1 MITSHTIERLKISL
15 VNRRATPAV
24 KEALNAHLEELLEM
38 INKVF
43 DLYSEEM
50 EDVVFDRIELNLG
63 SLTLQEFDT
72 SVKRQLEDYL
82 ATNLVT
88 LPKGW
93 DGVGTKPTGDYI
105 YDEWDH
111 ILIFLETGY
120 SDYFVERGLRF
131 DQVVAR
137 IIAREP
143 ARARQLISRAI
154 QKEQLKVRLEE
165 QVTEPT
171 WAQLVELSKGTTDAT
186 DLAVLSAMELLAG
199 ISSSWSSTLR
209 QLKTL
214 SKPKLAGVME
224 QLIEAL
230 EDEGFRRRLGSTL
243 SLGDLKVLF
252 GLSDQLQ
259 PALQRFEVFQEAVT
273 TLVEEWSA
281 NDLKRVLLQLS
292 SIEEQDVIAVLQ
304 DHVSRY
310 IEKRTLGGV
319 SPLEVISP
327 SQRWLFEQ
335 MALLEMSDDRQ
346 QLVAMLTQGQSKLS
360 DKKAVRDLITRL
372 LEAGTIDPDFLM
384 GLPFRESSWRLLLQA
399 LSQKQLLSLLT
410 ALNPIAA
417 ARLRGLLPLLEEAV
431 AGMQWSARHL
441 GAQIEAG
448 LRAVILR
455 LIRTRFTAAPDALV
469 ELMVL
474 VFFGDHRPPDHYLG
488 GPEDRGLA
496 ISDEHA
502 LTVLL
507 TSLPEEATAYDTR
520 SIASL
525 LDRVLGRG
533 TLTKSYVLG
542 LSYRETSWDRIL
554 APMGTEGLIDMITAL
569 SPSLAGPLT
578 SLLFQLDRMSTGMHW
593 TAQLKA
599 SRKDAALQKA
609 IHLLVQS
616 RFSVST
622 ERLLDSMV
630 REFLGDEKLIAQE
643 DLQELSRFG
652 ILSDEEL
659 LRLLLEE
666 RPRGSEYPATPQFI
680 RSLISRMTR
689 RGLLTRAFISP
700 FPYSQRAWDRILD
713 ALTGDQCLDLLAA
726 LFPSMGVAAAALISR
741 LDEVAASLGWSVNLK
756 SQRKKA
762 ALVAAIRLLLQ
773 SGFRATQAEL
783 MELMI
788 REFLGDE
795 QLLARLGFRDVGSIE
810 VTSDEAALRA
820 LLLDLPTS
828 RNYPNTRQAIRSLVA
843 RMIRGG
849 RLTRALVATL
859 PYKEKSWGR
868 LLETQSPDQVMQI
881 IKALEPAVADAVA
894 SLVQRLEKATTQLQW
909 SEDIKAT
916 RRQVSL
922 SAAVHHLV
930 RTRFSVR
937 SEQLLESIA
946 EEYLADKG
954 LVAGLGLKELKRLEE
969 VTDPEMLRSFLQS
982 PTSDRRLATSEAIRS
997 MVSRMM
1003 TEGSFTRSLVS
1014 GVVYTEG
1021 SWRRLLGPLSNDQLS
1036 GVLNA
1041 LSPSLK
1047 DPLTT
1052 LFGRLEKMSA
1062 VQQWSTGF
1070 RATRKKE
1077 ALAAAIHLVVRSR
1090 FTVSKDR
1097 VFETIVTSFLADE
1110 HLIAAEDLR
1119 EVSGLS
1125 VLSTDE
1131 ELLKSLLLD
1140 LPGIEEHVVT
1150 SQFIRTLI
1158 TRMTKQGSLR
1168 STLFADV
1175 PYSSK
1180 SLDRLLDPIGS
1191 DQLLDVLSAL
1201 SPAIAVPL
1209 TAVMS
1214 QLDKLGADLG
1224 WSENQK
1230 DEQKRQALNQA
1241 IHLLV
1246 QSRFRAHLDTV
1257 LELVILGFLGE
1268 EKLADQRDIL
1278 EKSRLQA
1285 PADEETL
1292 RNLLLALPTHEAFST
1307 TDPSIRELVV
1317 RMVRQGRLTRSAV
1330 SSIPYNRVTW
1340 DRVLHPLSSQELM
1353 VVMNAI
1359 SPLLARP
1366 LDALVRELDQANA
1379 VLQDSATHRE
1389 ARKRTAVLAAIH
1401 ELLSTRFSVRSES
1414 LFRVAVSQFFFE
1426 KVQSYYSRDDFYSR
1440 PMGDRWLKAMA
1451 AETYAAD
1458 FPLLAQY
1465 IHRDQAGR
1473 LTIGKKAGEEGTEP
1487 PRKTEISIERPVFP
1501 TAAELDADLA
1511 AYDTLAELRPTLDTT
1526 VEEESTK
1533 AVAARLHA
1541 LQSYLQTG
1549 LLPAP
1554 IVHRHTLAAEWHDL
1568 VQRARESVTSLLLV
1582 LRDQPGPLHRLLS
1595 LVDVLRYRQLF
1606 PGPGKR
1612 FQELQEFLADFREM
1626 VRSTPL
1632 GPARARLM
1640 QNDVEMDIVKALL
1653 ATGKSGPAIMKDA
1666 MSEVFRS
1673 WPVSSASWLQAW
1685 EQQPDFRSGTLKGQ
1699 FKDWLKAQPPAT
1711 SLDVAT
1717 TSAPRDPGLTP
1728 AEIGEDHFQALQ
1740 AYLST
1745 GVWQLP
1751 MSPSEVMEKWLEEK
1765 QPLVLN
1771 FVAEGFEQAAFRTR
1785 LVGLLPADD
1794 VLSMLSLVFPDRLV
1808 IEHFKE
1814 FRKEF
1819 SSHWQLTKGID
1830 HPMLL
1835 ALGEMVISAAS
1846 TIERQA
1852 FLESF
1857 LQTYADQQGYARLSE
1872 IQQVDD
1878 TGTAISVLRKWHP
1891 EVISMVEGVIKEL
1904 LADFEG
1910 TRESRGLEE
1919 EEDVAEVVLSAID
1932 QGVLD
1937 AAFVLRQQLKTDA
1950 WRLVLDTLD
1959 GDEILS
1965 FIRAVAPFQY
1975 EGVRH
1980 LLAELQ
1986 DANQEVKIPSGQ
1998 WDEAT
2003 REALIEAALVLIGSS
2018 FTTQRVAVQQSV
2030 FEILFFQESKPSY
2043 QSTDLRTPSYGDL
2056 LSILYQG
2063 REAYPISWSLI
2074 DRIQIAFLLEREGP
2088 KSTETPM
2095 PDVQVVRDSL
2105 HDFLDDGAWRLD
2117 EAFGARTISEVASWL
2132 LDQHPDE
2139 LEDLMRDRRE
2149 ETAVRRLLST
2159 LSADQREHFMSR
2171 SEITHPQWKALREDL
2186 LAALE
2191 QSKFPSTIRQ
2201 RLVQESTIDLWQM
2214 RERPSSEEAAV
2225 IQKLAQTFVRT
2236 TGLVPLQIADLLR
2249 GDQSREAFPEA
2260 FPLVAK
2266 LEDQLSIATVLP
2278 NATVRRMIASDDL
2291 LGGYQTSEYLS
2302 YFFQTGKKLEGDVWK
2317 DISPIDVVEILLQ
2330 EDPAS
2335 LRKVLRGLSEK
2346 EVAILRLV
2354 EMVGPA
2360 QFDQLIGSVDSM
2372 EYLKSMRKDLDELM
2386 ESSALMAS
2394 ERLRMDYLF
2403 QVVMVQLL
2411 VREVTDKE
2419 VAAERMSSRLLER
2432 SGLAPRIWARLVQ
2445 EKETFASPELQTHL
2459 FEVLDNY
2466 SVEPLAPTRLELQST
2481 PEMVEE
2487 FQVPMEQG
2495 LTGLLDALA
2504 YALKEQRIPWWVTF
2518 PDGKKPS
2525 SASEYQEQ
2533 LRREI
2538 LEMPAELVA
2547 SQLNDTKAGER
2558 LMLFLL
2564 EPSPMANFQRWAM
2577 PSQSSLGGF
2586 LVTVTAALGIWAE
2599 KVGYTFEPRTL
2610 ARIYFLLQRMRP
2622 SDAGGLLQVF
2632 LATMADH
2639 SSYTTEDL
2647 IKDLREISSERV
2659 QKGQPRFNVLLDI
2672 LDNLSPELPGMGPI
2686 SLQVPAEMGVG
2697 EVLSHFFYYGSLP
2710 PASDISTRAQLMEHF
2725 ETFLLDHPNELAD
2738 IMRRVFSDRRHV
2750 EQFLRRE
2757 DERMVRKVLEA
2768 LGITPELLEAWLPI
2782 QDIIR
2787 YVFPDL
2793 TLERIRMLI
2802 YLSLFEL
2809 VIQTRVRS
2817 IDRFVDTL
2825 FRNIR
2830 LRVDPAFIFKL
2841 IRSRQWIT
2849 EEWKGQGEIR
2859 EAMATAM
2866 ARFEKA
2872 DEEEQA
2878 LPGSTEGYQCPY
2890 SGLVLFNPYL
2900 MKYFEMLE
2908 LVEGN
2913 AFKNEEAAKRAV
2925 LLLHYLAM
2933 GESSAEEY
2941 LLVFNKILCGLP
2953 VTTPVPQSIELTE
2966 QEKEVTDS
2974 LWQGFIQNWPKL
2986 KSSSPEAIR
2995 ETFLQRPGVLREMD
3009 DRWELTVDRKTQDI
3023 LMDNIPWNFRLVK
3036 YPWMEKRV
3044 TVEWKTSL

>member
-1 MITSHTIERLKISL
+1 MITSHTIDRLKISL

-24 KEALNAHLEELLEM
+24 KEALNAHLDELLEM

-63 SLTLQEFDT
+63 SLSLQEFDT

-93 DGVGTKPTGDYI
+93 DGIRTKPTGDYI

-131 DQVVAR
+131 DQVMAR

-154 QKEQLKVRLEE
+154 QKEKLKVRLEE

-171 WAQLVELSKGTTDAT
+171 WAQLVELSKGTADAT

-209 QLKTL
+209 QLRKL

-224 QLIEAL
+224 QLIDAL
-230 EDEGFRRRLGSTL
+230 GDDEFRRRLGSTL
-243 SLGDLKVLF
+243 SLSDLKVLF
-252 GLSDQLQ
+252 ALSDRLQ
-259 PALQRFEVFQEAVT
+259 PALQRFEIFEEALT
-273 TLVEEWSA
+273 ILIEGWSA

-292 SIEEQDVIAVLQ
+292 SIEEPDVIAVLQ
-304 DHVSRY
+304 DHIRGY
-310 IEKRTLGGV
+310 LERRTLGGV
-319 SPLEVISP
+319 SPLEVLSP
-327 SQRWLFEQ
+327 SQRWLFQ
-335 MALLEMSDDRQ
+335 QRALLEMSEDRQ
-346 QLVAMLTQGQSKLS
+346 QLVAMLTQGQSQLS

-372 LEAGTIDPDFLM
+372 LETGTIDPDFLM

-399 LSQKQLLSLLT
+399 LSQKQLLSLLA
-410 ALNPIAA
+410 ALNPIVA

-441 GAQIEAG
+441 AAQIEAG
-448 LRAVILR
+448 LRTVILR
-455 LIRTRFTAAPDALV
+455 LIRTRFTAAPDALI

-488 GPEDRGLA
+488 EPEDRGLA

-542 LSYRETSWDRIL
+542 LSYREASWGRVL
-554 APMGTEGLIDMITAL
+554 APMGTDGLIDMITAL

-599 SRKDAALQKA
+599 SRKDAALQRA

-616 RFSVST
+616 RFSIST
-622 ERLLDSMV
+622 ERLLDSIV
-630 REFLGDEKLIAQE
+630 KEFLGDEKLIAQE

-666 RPRGSEYPATPQFI
+666 RPGGSEYPATPQFI

-689 RGLLTRAFISP
+689 RGVLTRAFISS
-700 FPYSQRAWDRILD
+700 FPYSQRAWDRILE

-726 LFPSMGVAAAALISR
+726 LFPSMGVAAAALLSR
-741 LDEVAASLGWSVNLK
+741 LDEVAASLGWSVNQK

-795 QLLARLGFRDVGSIE
+795 QLIARLGFRDVGSIE
-810 VTSDEAALRA
+810 VASDEAALRA

-828 RNYPNTRQAIRSLVA
+828 KNYPNTRQAIRSLVA
-843 RMIRGG
+843 RMIKGG

-881 IKALEPAVADAVA
+881 IKALEPAVADSVA

-909 SEDIKAT
+909 SEDVKAA

-930 RTRFSVR
+930 RTRFSVS
-937 SEQLLESIA
+937 SEELLESIA

-954 LVAGLGLKELKRLEE
+954 PVAGLGLKELERLEE
-969 VTDPEMLRSFLQS
+969 VTDPEMLKSFLQS

-997 MVSRMM
+997 IVSRMM
-1003 TEGSFTRSLVS
+1003 REGSFSRSLVS

-1021 SWRRLLGPLSNDQLS
+1021 SWRRLLGPLSDDQLS
-1036 GVLNA
+1036 GMLNA

-1047 DPLTT
+1047 GPLTS
-1052 LFGRLEKMSA
+1052 LFGRLEKMGA

-1070 RATRKKE
+1070 RTTRKKE

-1097 VFETIVTSFLADE
+1097 LFETIVTSFLADE

-1119 EVSGLS
+1119 EISGLAM
-1125 VLSTDE
+1125 LSTDE

-1140 LPGIEEHVVT
+1140 LPGIEEHIVT

-1168 STLFADV
+1168 STLFVDV
-1175 PYSSK
+1175 PYSSR

-1191 DQLLDVLSAL
+1191 DQMLDVISAL

-1214 QLDKLGADLG
+1214 QLDMLGADLG
-1224 WSENQK
+1224 WSESQK
-1230 DEQKRQALNQA
+1230 DERIRQALGQA
-1241 IHLLV
+1241 VHLLV
-1246 QSRFRAHLDTV
+1246 QSRFRAHVDTV
-1257 LELVILGFLGE
+1257 LELVIMGFLGE
-1268 EKLADQRDIL
+1268 EKITDQRDIL

-1292 RNLLLALPTHEAFST
+1292 RNLLLALPTHEAFSM
-1307 TDPSIRELVV
+1307 TDQSIRELVV

-1330 SSIPYNRVTW
+1330 SSIPYNRSTW
-1340 DRVLHPLSSQELM
+1340 DRVLQPLSSQELM
-1353 VVMNAI
+1353 VVINAI

-1401 ELLSTRFSVRSES
+1401 ELLGTRFSVRSES

-1426 KVQSYYSRDDFYSR
+1426 KVQSYYSSDDFYSR
-1440 PMGDRWLKAMA
+1440 PMGDRWFKAMA
-1451 AETYAAD
+1451 ADSYPVD

-1473 LTIGKKAGEEGTEP
+1473 LTVVKKGSEEGIESP
-1487 PRKTEISIERPVFP
+1487 PKSEVSIERPVFP
-1501 TAAELDADLA
+1501 TATELDADLA

-1568 VQRARESVTSLLLV
+1568 VQRARESVTSLLLA

-1612 FQELQEFLADFREM
+1612 FQEMQDFLADFREM

-1640 QNDVEMDIVKALL
+1640 QNDVEIDIVKALL
-1653 ATGKSGPAIMKDA
+1653 ATGKSGPTIMKDA
-1666 MSEVFRS
+1666 MAEVFRS

-1685 EQQPDFRSGTLKGQ
+1685 DQQPDFRSDTVKGQ
-1699 FKDWLKAQPPAT
+1699 FKDWLKAQPPST
-1711 SLDVAT
+1711 SLDLAA
-1717 TSAPRDPGLTP
+1717 TSAPKDPGLTP

-1751 MSPSEVMEKWLEEK
+1751 ISPSEVMEKWLQEK
-1765 QPLVLN
+1765 QPLALN
-1771 FVAEGFEQAAFRTR
+1771 FVSEGFEQAAFRTR
-1785 LVGLLPADD
+1785 LVGLLPAED
-1794 VLSMLSLVFPDRLV
+1794 VLSMLSMVFPDRV
-1808 IEHFKE
+1808 AIEHFKE
-1814 FRKEF
+1814 LRKEF

-1835 ALGEMVISAAS
+1835 ALGEMIISAAS
-1846 TIERQA
+1846 AIERQV

-1872 IQQVDD
+1872 IQRVDD

-1891 EVISMVEGVIKEL
+1891 EVISTVEGVIKEL

-1919 EEDVAEVVLSAID
+1919 EEDVAKTVLAAID

-1950 WRLVLDTLD
+1950 WRLVLNTLD

-1965 FIRAVAPFQY
+1965 FIRAAAPFQY
-1975 EGVRH
+1975 EGVRD

-1986 DANQEVKIPSGQ
+1986 DANQEVKIPSSQ
-1998 WDEAT
+1998 WDEAA
-2003 REALIEAALVLIGSS
+2003 REALIEAALVLIGSN

-2043 QSTDLRTPSYGDL
+2043 QSTDLRTPLYGEL
-2056 LSILYQG
+2056 LSTLYQG

-2074 DRIQIAFLLEREGP
+2074 DRIIIAFTIELEGP
-2088 KSTETPM
+2088 RSTEPM
-2095 PDVQVVRDSL
+2095 PDVQVVRESL
-2105 HDFLDDGAWRLD
+2105 HDFLDDGAWRL
-2117 EAFGARTISEVASWL
+2117 EETFGARTISEVTSWL

-2149 ETAVRRLLST
+2149 ETAVRRLFST
-2159 LSADQREHFMSR
+2159 LSADRREHFMSR
-2171 SEITHPQWKALREDL
+2171 SEILHAQWKALREEL
-2186 LAALE
+2186 LVALE
-2191 QSKFPSTIRQ
+2191 QSKFHSTIRQ
-2201 RLVQESTIDLWQM
+2201 RLVQESNIDLWQM
-2214 RERPSSEEAAV
+2214 RERPSSEESAV
-2225 IQKLAQTFVRT
+2225 IQKLARTFVRA

-2249 GDQSREAFPEA
+2249 GDQSREAFQEA

-2278 NATVRRMIASDDL
+2278 NVIVRRMIASDDL
-2291 LGGYQTSEYLS
+2291 LGGYHTSEYLS
-2302 YFFQTGKKLEGDVWK
+2302 YFLQTGKKLEGDVWK
-2317 DISPIDVVEILLQ
+2317 EIAPIDVVEILLQ

-2335 LRKVLRGLSEK
+2335 LRKVLRTLSEK

-2372 EYLKSMRKDLDELM
+2372 VYLKSMGKDLDELM

-2394 ERLRMDYLF
+2394 ERLRMDYQF

-2411 VREVTDKE
+2411 VRDVTDKK
-2419 VAAERMSSRLLER
+2419 VAAERLASRLLER

-2445 EKETFASPELQTHL
+2445 EKETFASPELQSHL

-2558 LMLFLL
+2558 LLLFLL

-2577 PSQSSLGGF
+2577 PVQSSLGGF

-2622 SDAGGLLQVF
+2622 SDAGGLLQIF

-2647 IKDLREISSERV
+2647 IKDLKEISSERV

-2672 LDNLSPELPGMGPI
+2672 LDNLSPELPGMGPV

-2725 ETFLLDHPNELAD
+2725 EAFLRDHPNELAD

-2757 DERMVRKVLEA
+2757 DEKMVRKVLEA
-2768 LGITPELLEAWLPI
+2768 LGITPEVLEAWLPI
-2782 QDIIR
+2782 QDVIR
-2787 YVFPDL
+2787 YVFPEL
-2793 TLERIRMLI
+2793 TMERIRMLI

-2841 IRSRQWIT
+2841 IRSRQWII

-2859 EAMATAM
+2859 EAIATAM

-2913 AFKNEEAAKRAV
+2913 DFKSEETAKRGV
-2925 LLLHYLAM
+2925 LLLHYLAT

-2966 QEKEVTDS
+2966 QEKEVTES